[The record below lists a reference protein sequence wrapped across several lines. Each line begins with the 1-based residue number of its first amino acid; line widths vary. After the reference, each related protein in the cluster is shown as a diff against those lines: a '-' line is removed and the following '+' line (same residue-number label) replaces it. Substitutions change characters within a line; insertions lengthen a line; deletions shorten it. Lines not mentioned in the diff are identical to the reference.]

1 MTVLWANNWYAND
14 VGGNAAHICKE
25 MDWRI
30 EIGQGKE
37 QKRLEKQFEET
48 LVELFL
54 GARICLVEERE
65 ETSVIF
71 ILGASLVYQLS

>member
-1 MTVLWANNWYAND
+1 
-14 VGGNAAHICKE
+14 